1 MGRNREI
8 PEILTI
14 VEKEISKQRK
24 RDRKKKATFRD
35 LLRDLKKRNS
45 VEFSNR
51 LVKFL
56 HM

>member
-1 MGRNREI
+1 MGKNGEI
-8 PEILTI
+8 SEILTK

-24 RDRKKKATFRD
+24 RDRKKKETFRD
-35 LLRDLKKRNS
+35 LLHDLKKRNS

-56 HM
+56 HL